1 MDTRQYN
8 TLQRMVCA
16 YDFLALIPL
25 AVPFLTLMQL
35 ETLGQINALMGGQS
49 WSSFSGLDLMFVQL
63 MGLIATGWTV
73 WRWQNLSLEI
83 GRFEGY
89 LRLLVASSFGFSFV
103 QTGHPLLIVFGTI
116 DILLGAAL
124 LIGAWLLG
132 RQSGYLPDQQKA

>member
-8 TLQRMVCA
+8 TLQRVVCA

-49 WSSFSGLDLMFVQL
+49 WSNFSGLDLMFVQL

-73 WRWQNLSLEI
+73 WRWRNLSLEI

-89 LRLLVASSFGFSFV
+89 LRLLVASSFGFAFV
-103 QTGHPLLIVFGTI
+103 QTGHPLLIVFGMI
-116 DILLGAAL
+116 DILLGGAL
-124 LIGAWLLG
+124 LIGARLLD
-132 RQSGYLPDQQKA
+132 RQLGHLPDQQKA